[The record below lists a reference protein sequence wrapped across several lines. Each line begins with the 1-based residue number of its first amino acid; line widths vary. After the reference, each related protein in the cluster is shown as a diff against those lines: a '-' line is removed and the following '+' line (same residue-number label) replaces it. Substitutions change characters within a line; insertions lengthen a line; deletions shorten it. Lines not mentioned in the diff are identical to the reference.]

1 MLQIELLGG
10 FEARLAPDAA
20 LVFGQRKAQAILA
33 YLALAPDHTVPRARL
48 VNLLWSER
56 GDEQARSSLRQALT
70 ALRKALREEAPD
82 GGPEPLVSGRETVA
96 LTAELIDVDAVRFER
111 LAQSGDIAD
120 LQAADALY
128 RGELLDGFE
137 LAEMP
142 FQEWLEPERE
152 RFREL
157 AYGVLRSL
165 TAHHEEAGEF
175 EAAIEAARRAADFDL
190 IRESAHRT
198 LMRLYDASGQGGQ
211 ALKQYESCRDI
222 LQREL
227 DVRPDAETERLY
239 QEIRDKRGVAASP
252 NAAPAEIAMAL
263 PEKPS
268 IAVLPFK
275 NIGGDPAQEIFADG
289 IAEAILTA
297 LSKFH
302 WFFVIARDSSFRY
315 REAEIDE
322 QRVRTELGVR
332 YVLTGSVGQVGQQV
346 RISAQLIDGP
356 GGRHI
361 WAEIYKRDMENVFE
375 VQDEITQCIVTA
387 VAPKFLKTEIQRARR
402 RDVKDL
408 DAWGYVV
415 RAHEHLARLNKSDNA
430 EAHDLLTKAVDRDPD
445 SAWGYTGL
453 AISHTQ
459 DALWGWSASRVQS
472 ILAAQQNAQR
482 AIGLDDDDAQAHA
495 VIGLIQLVSRNH
507 EKAIET
513 LEMAIELNPNL
524 ANAHASLGLALA
536 FSGQTDRAVDEVN
549 QAIRLSPYDHLRVFW
564 FNTLSLAAFVDG
576 RYNAAAEWA
585 EKTIEVNDDY
595 AGGFRILAASY
606 GQLGEA
612 GKAATALER
621 LLQLSPG
628 MTLGGTKAQ
637 LPFKAEEDMAR
648 FLDGLR
654 AAGLTE

>member
-10 FEARLAPDAA
+10 FEARLAPDRA

-33 YLALAPDHTVPRARL
+33 YLALAPDYTVPRARL
-48 VNLLWSER
+48 VHLLWSER
-56 GDEQARSSLRQALT
+56 GEDQARSSLRQALT
-70 ALRKALREEAPD
+70 ALRKGLREAASDEA
-82 GGPEPLVSGRETVA
+82 EPLVSGRETVA
-96 LTAELIDVDAVRFER
+96 LAAGLVDVDAVRFAG
-111 LAQSGDIAD
+111 LAQSNDIAD

-128 RGELLDGFE
+128 RGDLLDGFA
-137 LAEMP
+137 LAELP
-142 FQEWLEPERE
+142 FQEWLERERE
-152 RFREL
+152 RLREL
-157 AYGVLRSL
+157 AFGVLQALAAR
-165 TAHHEEAGEF
+165 HEESGAF
-175 EAAIEAARRAADFDL
+175 EAAIEAARRAAAFDPL
-190 IRESAHRT
+190 RESAHRA
-198 LMRLYDASGQGGQ
+198 LMRLFDASGQSGQ
-211 ALKQYESCRDI
+211 ALRQYESCRDI
-222 LQREL
+222 LERDL
-227 DVRPDAETERLY
+227 GVRPDVETERLY
-239 QEIRDKRGVAASP
+239 EEIRARRGAVATP
-252 NAAPAEIAMAL
+252 DAAPAETAMAL

-268 IAVLPFK
+268 IAVVPFK

-315 REAEIDE
+315 RETEIDE
-322 QRVRTELGVR
+322 QRVRSELGVR

-361 WAEIYKRDMENVFE
+361 WAEIYERDMENVFQ

-430 EAHDLLTKAVDRDPD
+430 EAHDLLTQAVARDPD
-445 SAWGYTGL
+445 SAWGFTGL

-536 FSGQTDRAVDEVN
+536 FCGETDKAVDEVN
-549 QAIRLSPYDHLRVFW
+549 RAIRLSPYDHLRVFW
-564 FNTLSLAAFVDG
+564 FNTLSLAAFIDE
-576 RYNAAAEWA
+576 RYGDAAEWA
-585 EKTIEVNDDY
+585 EKTIEVNDEY
-595 AGGFRILAASY
+595 AGGYRILAASY
-606 GQLGEA
+606 GQLEQGE
-612 GKAATALER
+612 KAATALAR
-621 LLQLSPG
+621 LLHLSPG
-628 MTLGGTKAQ
+628 MTLGSTQAQ
-637 LPFKAEEDMAR
+637 LPFKADEDMAR

-654 AAGLTE
+654 AAGLKE